1 MVGEILNGR
10 YEVLKPIGFGG
21 MAEVYLA
28 RDVLLDRKVAIKI
41 LRKEYV
47 NDKAQMAQFMREA
60 KSAARLIHPSIIN
73 IYDVCEDKDL
83 NYIVMEY
90 VEGIT
95 LKAFEEQNG
104 RLDPGLAVAL
114 TAQLASALEH
124 AHSHNII
131 HCDIK
136 PQNIVLTENM
146 QPKIVDFGISKIVSN
161 ETMAFTAS
169 VVGSVHYFSPEQA
182 QGLKITAQ
190 SDIYS
195 LGIVF
200 YEMLTGHVPFDGSTA
215 VAVARKQIEE
225 LPPPLTEYW
234 PAAPAQLQHIIDKSL
249 AKKLDERY
257 QTASEMR
264 HDLMQAKKQL
274 YPGGEHSYLDD
285 TLPLEK
291 VTAASAAVHR
301 ADDEPA
307 EEPDDEKTLI
317 MRLPSFLTKEVD
329 EEGNEIPEEAEQ
341 PREEPEA
348 EPAERERRAHRF
360 TAPEPEEEEAGDGE
374 DVPAPD
380 NRKHKKAGFFA
391 RHPRLKK
398 VLMGVLAVFIVL
410 FAGCLYYFNS
420 TTPELEVPD
429 VNGMPVAEA
438 QKVLEE
444 KGFRVE
450 LEESMDKDATP
461 GTVLKMDPVA
471 GTKRKEGAK
480 ITLTIARGLKLSP
493 VPDVTGLDLSQA
505 EKLLTEKNFRVGK
518 ITNSWEDGKPEGI
531 VLKQLPTAGSK
542 LNEGGSVDLVV
553 NRKEASKTELPNLS
567 GMSLSDA
574 KAKLDSLKLKAGQ
587 IITVDSSKERGTVI
601 STNPAAG
608 EALSEGATVD
618 LRVSNGQGG
627 SSSQSG
633 SDNGSSSSRP
643 ARYVEFVV
651 PGKGTHHVQII
662 SSTGSSQAVEVSG
675 AYPGGARLRQRVSG
689 SVSSVRFFVDGK
701 LVEEKSW

>member
-480 ITLTIARGLKLSP
+480 ITLTIARGL
-493 VPDVTGLDLSQA
+493 DYYTGTVYETVMLDHPEVGSICSGGRYDNLA
-505 EKLLTEKNFRVGK
+505 EYYT
-518 ITNSWEDGKPEGI
+518 D
-531 VLKQLPTAGSK
+531 KQLPGVGISIGLTRLFSVLEAQGYLNDALVTAPADVLILPMTEELSPAISFATALRDAGVRAQLHCEKKKFKQK
-542 LNEGGSVDLVV
+542 LSYADKLSIPYAAFLGEDEIQQNKVTVKDL
-553 NRKEASKTELPNLS
+553 TT
-567 GMSLSDA
+567 
-574 KAKLDSLKLKAGQ
+574 GQ
-587 IITVDSSKERGTVI
+587 QQTVT
-601 STNPAAG
+601 AG
-608 EALSEGATVD
+608 EAVALVQAGLAA
-618 LRVSNGQGG
+618 RAGG
-627 SSSQSG
+627 TPIQE
-633 SDNGSSSSRP
+633 P
-643 ARYVEFVV
+643 EA
-651 PGKGTHHVQII
+651 
-662 SSTGSSQAVEVSG
+662 
-675 AYPGGARLRQRVSG
+675 
-689 SVSSVRFFVDGK
+689 
-701 LVEEKSW
+701 